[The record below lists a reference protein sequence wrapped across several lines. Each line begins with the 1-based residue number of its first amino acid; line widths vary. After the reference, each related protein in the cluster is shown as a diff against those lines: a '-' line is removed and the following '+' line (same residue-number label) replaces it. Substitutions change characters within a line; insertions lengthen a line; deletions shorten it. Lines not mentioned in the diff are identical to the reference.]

1 MDEPPRPES
10 DPEPGPSSG
19 PPESGWVVPA
29 RDAPGRP
36 PSRGVTVLMWLAAL
50 LFAGFAAWLN
60 VRAAEGSDGYRAGV
74 AVGAFLAPFLFSAIL
89 RLVVTRIRWG
99 RFDRAALRSHWVP
112 LGAMV
117 LVVLSTLGN
126 LDKLALPAPVEAST
140 AMHVSAPFTLREA
153 DAATVAEVEGLLTQ
167 DVSIRSVAV
176 RHVVGDDGSVSL
188 LVAADGR
195 LRDGGISEVAR
206 GMATGPNGVIASWID
221 SPLLLSV
228 YAVDLTTLRAVVESV
243 IESG

>member
-1 MDEPPRPES
+1 
-10 DPEPGPSSG
+10 
-19 PPESGWVVPA
+19 
-29 RDAPGRP
+29 
-36 PSRGVTVLMWLAAL
+36 MWLAAL

-89 RLVVTRIRWG
+89 RLVVTRIRWR

-206 GMATGPNGVIASWID
+206 GMATESGLVPTIESIAGEDVAVATGPNGVIASWID